1 MDALCPPQ
9 PGLNLAALEVG
20 IGRINRHLAKVRQLQ
35 ARFQVASNAHKEAAA
50 QSLIH
55 QAMLKLDEIWN
66 DAMTVKQS
74 WENASASIKPSRND
88 LEDITFETG
97 HYHEP
102 LFRDVAVWMQ
112 MIFYLI
118 VVCSTLLHISR
129 RGCLWVMMSTQDI
142 VRRGLGTS
150 NSPALQEF
158 RDVPTMQE
166 HFNLDTAYTIHASC
180 PACHHTHR
188 PEGEG
193 PGMIYPSICVKRDR
207 QGRKCNTPLL
217 QPRHAYGRETTVPI
231 RPFIEFHFVDWLA
244 RFLAHPGN
252 EKKMDKSW
260 DRLNAEPV
268 DLTDVLDGSFVRNF
282 KGPDKAHHFSVPSE
296 DGEGRYI
303 FSLNFDFFNPLG
315 ARQSGK
321 KISVGAFSLVC
332 LNLPIEER
340 YRTENMFL
348 CGIIPGPNEPPLDAT
363 NSYFAPLVDCFV
375 RLWHCGVRFT
385 ETCEYALGRLVRC
398 AIVAFVCDLPA
409 ARKISGFASASHTH
423 FCTVCKCTRD
433 TVEER
438 KAAQGDKAAN
448 QYTGRGVGYNDIR
461 VDDWPLRMDGEWQAA
476 AQAYRNA
483 AHPTQAQ
490 ACFNSSGVRTS
501 EFLRLPYFEPT
512 KMIVV
517 DPMHNLFLGLLHETF
532 RRVLGFSEK
541 ANDGPA
547 VHRLSI
553 SLSPTDFLI
562 SEKDAGQVQ
571 DAIRFLETISNAELE
586 YDDDEAELHRKL
598 INLSKSAL
606 VHVARGLGCP
616 TEREV
621 PALLNSL
628 HQSSKK
634 ALSKAKLV
642 DELISWRR
650 KQVETVPSRDDGRL
664 EIGHVI
670 TKGEMKA
677 LWADIAAMHTPSWV
691 SSVPRN
697 YGSAQHGKL
706 KADQWRALAMV
717 YIPVTLIRLW
727 SDSTLQRQG
736 LLDMTMHLIAAV
748 DLASSRKMIQ
758 GNDAKVQNH
767 LLKYRTALHA
777 CFPEYT
783 AHPNHHL
790 ALHIPHFLRLFGPVH
805 GWWAYPFE
813 RMNGKML
820 RIKTN
825 YKPGEYEI
833 TIGRRYQQMANV
845 YRLESS
851 AVFPVA
857 NELKLRFDQIF
868 RGVSATKSGGSKHP
882 VTLKDC
888 ASAFH
893 RSKITLPLANRTFS
907 NVKYKGLSYSTRHKH
922 RGNSSVY
929 YTTGG
934 TRQPLAIEHIIQSLV
949 GAEPVYVVC
958 RPYRPVCLLQDPF
971 LKYPDFGGKIW
982 SRDLEADDKGVVL
995 TLEQIEGHFASCDMK
1010 GL

>member
-1 MDALCPPQ
+1 
-9 PGLNLAALEVG
+9 
-20 IGRINRHLAKVRQLQ
+20 
-35 ARFQVASNAHKEAAA
+35 
-50 QSLIH
+50 
-55 QAMLKLDEIWN
+55 MLKLDEIWN

-97 HYHEP
+97 HYHEL

-268 DLTDVLDGSFVRNF
+268 TS
-282 KGPDKAHHFSVPSE
+282 
-296 DGEGRYI
+296 
-303 FSLNFDFFNPLG
+303 
-315 ARQSGK
+315 
-321 KISVGAFSLVC
+321 
-332 LNLPIEER
+332 
-340 YRTENMFL
+340 RTFW
-348 CGIIPGPNEPPLDAT
+348 T
-363 NSYFAPLVDCFV
+363 APLS
-375 RLWHCGVRFT
+375 
-385 ETCEYALGRLVRC
+385 ETSRALTRHITSV
-398 AIVAFVCDLPA
+398 FP
-409 ARKISGFASASHTH
+409 RKISGFASASHTH

-448 QYTGRGVGYNDIR
+448 QYTGRGVGNNDIR

-825 YKPGEYEI
+825 YKPGA
-833 TIGRRYQQMANV
+833 TTFDVMKTVSTDGQRLSIG
-845 YRLESS
+845 E
-851 AVFPVA
+851 
-857 NELKLRFDQIF
+857 
-868 RGVSATKSGGSKHP
+868 
-882 VTLKDC
+882 
-888 ASAFH
+888 
-893 RSKITLPLANRTFS
+893 
-907 NVKYKGLSYSTRHKH
+907 
-922 RGNSSVY
+922 
-929 YTTGG
+929 
-934 TRQPLAIEHIIQSLV
+934 
-949 GAEPVYVVC
+949 
-958 RPYRPVCLLQDPF
+958 
-971 LKYPDFGGKIW
+971 
-982 SRDLEADDKGVVL
+982 
-995 TLEQIEGHFASCDMK
+995 
-1010 GL
+1010 

>member
-1 MDALCPPQ
+1 MRHGATSAATSGSCDIPATKSKDKFTCDCDSCRASGAPRGFRTARALAEHRRQTVAPHLTNLPVNSATRTENALSQSRVLAAAAAVHEREQARIRERAEIGAALPPPIRVEGLSTHMQHKYKAVAAISLETEKVAELRVAADELCPPQ

-20 IGRINRHLAKVRQLQ
+20 IGQIDRHLAKVRQLQ
-35 ARFQVASNAHKEAAA
+35 TRFREASNAHKEAAA

-55 QAMLKLDEIWN
+55 QAMHKLDGIWN
-66 DAMTVKQS
+66 DAMTIKRS
-74 WENASASIKPSRND
+74 WEDASACMKPSRDD

-142 VRRGLGTS
+142 VRRGLGPVNDPTR
-150 NSPALQEF
+150 QEF
-158 RDVPTMQE
+158 KDVPTMQE

-217 QPRHAYGRETTVPI
+217 QPRHAYGRETAVPI
-231 RPFIEFHFVDWLA
+231 RPFIEFHFIDWLA

-268 DLTDVLDGSFVRNF
+268 DLSDVLDGSFVRNF

-296 DGEGRYI
+296 DGEGRYL
-303 FSLNFDFFNPLG
+303 FSLNFDFFNPL
-315 ARQSGK
+315 
-321 KISVGAFSLVC
+321 
-332 LNLPIEER
+332 
-340 YRTENMFL
+340 
-348 CGIIPGPNEPPLDAT
+348 
-363 NSYFAPLVDCFV
+363 
-375 RLWHCGVRFT
+375 
-385 ETCEYALGRLVRC
+385 
-398 AIVAFVCDLPA
+398 A
-409 ARKISGFASASHTH
+409 ARKISGFASASHTQ

-438 KAAQGDKAAN
+438 KAAEEDKAAN

-461 VDDWPLRMDGEWQAA
+461 VDDWPLRTDGEWQAA
-476 AQAYRNA
+476 AQAYRSA

-490 ACFNSSGVRTS
+490 ACFNCTGVRTS
-501 EFLRLPYFEPT
+501 EFLRLPYYEPT

-541 ANDGPA
+541 ADDGPA

-553 SLSPTDFLI
+553 SLSPTDFL
-562 SEKDAGQVQ
+562 
-571 DAIRFLETISNAELE
+571 TISNADLK
-586 YDDDEAELHRKL
+586 YDDEEAELHKKL
-598 INLSKSAL
+598 VTLSKAAL
-606 VHVARGLGCP
+606 VHVTQGLGCP
-616 TEREV
+616 IECEV
-621 PALLNSL
+621 PALPNSL
-628 HQSSKK
+628 HQSSRK
-634 ALSKAKLV
+634 ALTKSKLV
-642 DELISWRR
+642 DRLINWRR
-650 KQVETVPSRDDGRL
+650 KQTETAPIMDDGQL

-677 LWADIAAMHTPSWV
+677 LWADIAAVHTPSWV

-727 SDSTLQRQG
+727 SGSTLQRQQ

-748 DLASSRKMIQ
+748 DLASSRKLIQ
-758 GNDAKVQNH
+758 GNDAKVEDH
-767 LLKYRTALHA
+767 MLKYRIALHT

-825 YKPGEYEI
+825 YKPGAI
-833 TIGRRYQQMANV
+833 AFDFM
-845 YRLESS
+845 
-851 AVFPVA
+851 FVA
-857 NELKLRFDQIF
+857 
-868 RGVSATKSGGSKHP
+868 H
-882 VTLKDC
+882 
-888 ASAFH
+888 
-893 RSKITLPLANRTFS
+893 
-907 NVKYKGLSYSTRHKH
+907 
-922 RGNSSVY
+922 
-929 YTTGG
+929 
-934 TRQPLAIEHIIQSLV
+934 
-949 GAEPVYVVC
+949 
-958 RPYRPVCLLQDPF
+958 
-971 LKYPDFGGKIW
+971 
-982 SRDLEADDKGVVL
+982 
-995 TLEQIEGHFASCDMK
+995 
-1010 GL
+1010 